1 MRRAYLRRMVF
12 LFDSLC
18 ALALLFSAILSWW
31 MAADSRPNARINLRF
46 AAMILA
52 VFSAARA
59 LPSSTLALDAALL
72 MPSLAAAAAVLA
84 LSFPRR
90 APVWFSGLVLSAALA
105 TGLLAAFR
113 AMPALALGYQTGAA
127 VALAVWGLSRFGESP
142 YATVLANLGAAS
154 LLLGAMAV
162 MNGSLSAAM
171 LFFAAFL
178 LLMIRA
184 LQAAV
189 ADKCRRDSVFV
200 SGARA

>member
-1 MRRAYLRRMVF
+1 MVF

-18 ALALLFSAILSWW
+18 AAALFVAAILSWA
-31 MAADSRPNARINLRF
+31 MAYNMPAAARINLRF
-46 AAMILA
+46 AALMLA
-52 VFSAARA
+52 GFSTART
-59 LPSSTLALDAALL
+59 LPSSTLVFDAALL
-72 MPSLAAAAAVLA
+72 TSSLATAAAVLA

-90 APVWFSGLVLSAALA
+90 APVWISGLILSAALA
-105 TGLLAAFR
+105 AGLLAALR
-113 AMPALALGYQTGAA
+113 AMPALALGCQASAA

-142 YATVLANLGAAS
+142 YATVLVNLGAAS
-154 LLLGAMAV
+154 LLSGAMAV

-189 ADKCRRDSVFV
+189 ADRRRHDSVLV